1 MPLQTRQGPPKKRRS
16 NTKSRSGCS
25 TCKRRHIRCDEE
37 HPQWLVDRAMLP
49 YFDDH

>member
-37 HPQWLVDRAMLP
+37 HPQ
-49 YFDDH
+49 